1 MQEGTTSQ
9 FSPNRNCYINNKV
22 TGAGTIRLNIPYLR
36 EYVQGDWSGFSGR
49 LIANGVSGD
58 KRGSLLLLDKSPKL
72 NNTVIELKGNTNLC
86 YWSTTGNQTLGGLSG
101 AAGTYL
107 NGSSKQADNFTCTW
121 TVGSANTDE
130 TFRGII
136 NNWSCSGSGHSGTVN
151 IVKTGTGVWRLTG
164 ANEYKGTTVVHN
176 GTLVVNGRHT
186 GGGAITVNAG
196 AALGGKGTLTGAVTI
211 RKGGIMQ
218 VGDTLATDKGL
229 TLSGGL
235 KIEEGAVLRLN
246 EAMATKTYADGASIR
261 VFTGKATGAVF
272 SQIEPERPSATQ
284 VWDTSKLMTD
294 GMLYVRD
301 DASSV
306 YSGVKTVAPT
316 NTPKYDLQGHRLEG
330 AAKGLYIQDGKKHLR
345 R

>member
-1 MQEGTTSQ
+1 M
-9 FSPNRNCYINNKV
+9 
-22 TGAGTIRLNIPYLR
+22 
-36 EYVQGDWSGFSGR
+36 
-49 LIANGVSGD
+49 
-58 KRGSLLLLDKSPKL
+58 
-72 NNTVIELKGNTNLC
+72 
-86 YWSTTGNQTLGGLSG
+86 
-101 AAGTYL
+101 
-107 NGSSKQADNFTCTW
+107 
-121 TVGSANTDE
+121 
-130 TFRGII
+130 
-136 NNWSCSGSGHSGTVN
+136 
-151 IVKTGTGVWRLTG
+151 
-164 ANEYKGTTVVHN
+164 
-176 GTLVVNGRHT
+176 
-186 GGGAITVNAG
+186 NAG

-211 RKGGIMQ
+211 RKGGILQ

-330 AAKGLYIQDGKKHLR
+330 TAKGLYIQDGKKHLR